1 MEEQLQFYGFRGNIS
16 FPNRRSI
23 FSSGLA
29 DDSKTK
35 NQLFINFFS
44 DLKNNEKL
52 ESVYQKRSYYL
63 IYINHYNNIVHCQLA
78 RKRQYNKFEMN
89 DDNRIVDTID
99 EDYPYIN
106 VFIELKSQKFL
117 IQSNTEVFENY
128 NTCRDVIRNIM
139 NNYFARL
146 WLDVTIEIHPILK
159 EEDFW
164 NYFDGTNKIYKLS
177 FSMCTPNLFN
187 LETAAVDFLNDI
199 KENTGANHANLAISN
214 SDGNLEPNKKGIN
227 SFVEYIAAGGGT
239 WKLTY
244 SDKNN
249 QRITVSSNQKSYR
262 INLALSKSELNKKT
276 LDTAKINKVLEAMDL
291 IENVESLKEN
301 KKKDEE

>member
-1 MEEQLQFYGFRGNIS
+1 
-16 FPNRRSI
+16 
-23 FSSGLA
+23 
-29 DDSKTK
+29 
-35 NQLFINFFS
+35 
-44 DLKNNEKL
+44 
-52 ESVYQKRSYYL
+52 
-63 IYINHYNNIVHCQLA
+63 
-78 RKRQYNKFEMN
+78 
-89 DDNRIVDTID
+89 
-99 EDYPYIN
+99 
-106 VFIELKSQKFL
+106 
-117 IQSNTEVFENY
+117 
-128 NTCRDVIRNIM
+128 
-139 NNYFARL
+139 
-146 WLDVTIEIHPILK
+146 
-159 EEDFW
+159 
-164 NYFDGTNKIYKLS
+164 
-177 FSMCTPNLFN
+177 MCTPNLFN